1 MNPESL
7 KRFEQGVIMA
17 GIEQQV
23 EANLDADQVRRLIL
37 GLDERQADLDF
48 TVRLVSELAESVAE
62 EVAADESEPPSRLLE
77 YREHGISKYLHP
89 SAIVQALATEPPTR
103 IIEIMG
109 RALKQARL
117 MREGIEKADG
127 TPCEHDGCGC
137 SDAKIHLDLVSREL
151 HREEEPAV
159 SIKAKIHECWCG
171 HGPLKHTRDQGC
183 TAQVHVDEDY
193 ATETCECVAYN
204 TTDWTTPR
212 GIQRLEKMVADAVE
226 ENARC
231 SVCGHAERN
240 HNSGPGVLPCL
251 PGLGHLVCHACNI
264 NHKEG

>member
-48 TVRLVSELAESVAE
+48 TVRLVSELAESVAG
-62 EVAADESEPPSRLLE
+62 EVAADEHEPPQRMLKYWL
-77 YREHGISKYLHP
+77 HGKPDFLDPDS
-89 SAIVQALATEPPTR
+89 IVQALATEPPTR

-127 TPCEHDGCGC
+127 TPCEHNGCGC
-137 SDAKIHLDLVSREL
+137 PDAKIHLDNLTGRG
-151 HREEEPAV
+151 R
-159 SIKAKIHECWCG
+159 
-171 HGPLKHTRDQGC
+171 
-183 TAQVHVDEDY
+183 
-193 ATETCECVAYN
+193 YN
-204 TTDWTTPR
+204 GTSWNTPQ
-212 GIQRLEKMVADAVE
+212 GIQRLEKMLANAVE
-226 ENARC
+226 ENVMC
-231 SVCGHAERN
+231 SVCGHPERN
-240 HNSGPGVLPCL
+240 HNRGPAAIPCL
-251 PGLGHLVCHACNI
+251 PGLGYLVCHACNI
-264 NHKEG
+264 NHKEK